1 MNMSRGLE
9 EVVRA
14 ITPVLN
20 EWELFYVVV
29 EDLAKRIYGM
39 PKDSSEMEL
48 LVNLTDD
55 EWGKV
60 GRFFRSVDLVCA
72 QKKVIGDMCSHFKDK
87 KGTVTIRLTTATDQF
102 DMMTIGRRL
111 VQDFSHSTVLVASVE
126 DLILRELRT
135 GKRRSLQEAL
145 DIYVHWKNHLD
156 ISYLVRTVRQLG
168 LYDKFINM
176 KKKGDRR

>member
-1 MNMSRGLE
+1 MIRSRGLE
-9 EVVRA
+9 DVVRT
-14 ITPVLN
+14 IMPVLN

-39 PKDSSEMEL
+39 PKDTTETEL

-55 EWGKV
+55 EWGKL
-60 GRFFRSVDLVCA
+60 GRFLRAEDLVCSQRGVSEEGCA
-72 QKKVIGDMCSHFKDK
+72 HFMDK
-87 KGTVTIRLTTATDQF
+87 RGGTTIRLTTAKDQF

-135 GKRRSLQEAL
+135 GKRKNFQEAL
-145 DIYVHWKNHLD
+145 DIYVYWKNHLD
-156 ISYLVRTVRQLG
+156 ISYLVRTVRQMG
-168 LYDKFINM
+168 LYDKFIKM